1 MKKILAIS
9 LFFLIWFNC
18 IITFAEDVYFT
29 NRIETLNRHSNSAS
43 IPIAELE
50 EGTVISNISNVM
62 HIWEYSSGVQLTVYL
77 AEIQTQSGLN
87 GWINADAVN
96 IKDSI
101 KLPELITK
109 NRWVHSYYLDVLR
122 SEEKKFLFNYESF
135 WRDHH
140 NDTSMSWPWYDIASI
155 NNGLRISNIFLWIN
169 ELTSNNYHFIY
180 KNIEKEGDVY
190 NLSTICVKK
199 NIYAEP
205 YTYGRY
211 FSEGDTIKFTLN
223 IDGDY
228 LDILINGSKVF
239 KLIKLD
245 EEIEKQFD
253 NLLRVNPIPVNFSRI
268 TWPRREDGTMDYP
281 PPLDMSRYSPTHCVT
296 ENLRLRD
303 SANTSSLIVTTLL
316 IDTEVQV
323 IETGAS
329 ATINDITAPW
339 VKVISS
345 TGFTGWCFSGY
356 LEEIAGNYS
365 AASVAEGEM
374 SVQKSNKNKS
384 MPLPLLLAI
393 IGGVTVIAGVVVVV
407 LRNKKYN

>member
-1 MKKILAIS
+1 MKKILT
-9 LFFLIWFNC
+9 
-18 IITFAEDVYFT
+18 ITFLLLNSIVFTELMYGQIVYFT

-50 EGTVISNISNVM
+50 EGTVINNISNVM

-77 AEIQTQSGLN
+77 VEIQTQSGLN

-122 SEEKKFLFNYESF
+122 SGEKEFLFNYESF

-140 NDTSMSWPWYDIASI
+140 SDASMSWPWYDIASI
-155 NNGLRISNIFLWIN
+155 SNNGLRISNIFLWIN

-180 KNIEKEGDVY
+180 KNIEKEGDTY

-211 FSEGDTIKFTLN
+211 FSEGDMIKFTFN

-253 NLLRVNPIPVNFSRI
+253 NLLRANPIPVNFSRI
-268 TWPRREDGTMDYP
+268 TWPRRADGTMDYP
-281 PPLDMSRYSPTHCVT
+281 PPLDMSGYRPAHRVI

-303 SANTSSLIVTTLL
+303 SANTSSLIVTTLPK
-316 IDTEVQV
+316 DTEVQV
-323 IETGAS
+323 IETGVS

-339 VKVISS
+339 VKLISS

-356 LEEIAGNYS
+356 LEEIARNDS
-365 AASVAEGEM
+365 AASVAGGEM
-374 SVQKSNKNKS
+374 SVQKNSGNNS
-384 MPLPLLLAI
+384 LPLPLLLAI
-393 IGGVTVIAGVVVVV
+393 IGGAAVIAVVVVV
-407 LRNKKYN
+407 VRKKR